1 MENKAKQHP
10 ANSRV
15 IGLEM
20 LAREGSSEK
29 VRAKAVAALKK
40 HHGIDFKG

>member
-20 LAREGSSEK
+20 LARDGSTEQ
-29 VRAKAVAALKK
+29 VRAKAIAALKK